1 MLRFIARASVVAGMV
16 FGAAIAFAF
25 STGPPASRTGAPAIG
40 GKAAEPNCTACHNS
54 FPVNQPDGMVE
65 LLDLPVAYSAGQVY
79 PIRVRL
85 TSTAN
90 QDSPTR
96 KWGFEL
102 TTAYVS
108 NGQSA
113 GTWILPAS
121 PSDSL
126 RTTNG
131 TVSTYLTRLYVTH
144 TSPSSHKDAPSP
156 SEWSFSW
163 VAPPVDSGSVVFCV
177 AGNAANGDS
186 TRLDDQIYTARDTVL
201 APSLVVG
208 VPGPSPGPAYR
219 TELAAPAPNP
229 MTWLCVDV
237 SFELAREGQLDLAIY
252 DLQGRRVR
260 SLFRGWRPAGP
271 GAAFWDGKRDDG
283 SQATNGV
290 YFVRLRAPG
299 EARAISRRLVLAR

>member
-1 MLRFIARASVVAGMV
+1 MLRFIARASVVGV
-16 FGAAIAFAF
+16 ILFGAAIAFAI
-25 STGPPASRTGAPAIG
+25 STGPPPSRTGAPAIG

-54 FPVNQPDGMVE
+54 FPANQPNGAVE
-65 LLDLPVAYSAGQVY
+65 ILDLPYAYSPGHSY

-90 QDSPTR
+90 QDFADR

-102 TTAYVS
+102 TTAYVT

-113 GTWILPAS
+113 GTWILPAD
-121 PSDSL
+121 PSEAL

-144 TSPSSHKDAPSP
+144 TSPSTHKGAPSP
-156 SEWSFSW
+156 SEWSFTW
-163 VAPPVDSGSVVFCV
+163 VAPPVDSGTVIFCV
-177 AGNAANGDS
+177 AGNAASGDS
-186 TRLDDQIYTARDTVL
+186 TRLEDQIYTARDTVL

-208 VPGPSPGPAYR
+208 VLDPRPGTAYR
-219 TELAAPAPNP
+219 TELAPPAPNP
-229 MTWLCVDV
+229 MTWLCTDV
-237 SFELAREGQLDLAIY
+237 SFELAREGHVDLAIY
-252 DLQGRRVR
+252 DLQGRKVR
-260 SLFRGWRPAGP
+260 SLFRGWHSAGP
-271 GAAFWDGKRDDG
+271 GAAFWDGKRADG

-290 YFVRLRAPG
+290 YFVRLKAPG

>member
-1 MLRFIARASVVAGMV
+1 MLRRIVRAAVVVGV
-16 FGAAIAFAF
+16 IFGSAVAFAF
-25 STGPPASRTGAPAIG
+25 SAGPPASRTGAPAIG
-40 GKAAEPNCTACHNS
+40 GKAAEQLCTACHNS
-54 FPVNQPDGMVE
+54 FPVNQPNGMVE
-65 LLDLPVAYSAGQVY
+65 LLDLPVGYAPGQMY

-90 QDSPTR
+90 QDFPTR

-113 GTWILPAS
+113 GTWILP
-121 PSDSL
+121 PVPPDSL

-131 TVSTYLTRLYVTH
+131 VVSTYLTRLYVTH
-144 TSPSSHKDAPSP
+144 TSPSSHKGAPSP

-163 VAPPVDSGSVVFCV
+163 VAPPVDSGTVIFCV
-177 AGNAANGDS
+177 AGNAASGDS

-208 VPGPSPGPAYR
+208 VPDPRQGTAYR
-219 TELAAPAPNP
+219 TELAPPAPNP
-229 MTWLCVDV
+229 MTWLCADV
-237 SFELAREGQLDLAIY
+237 SFELAREGHVDLAIY
-252 DLQGRRVR
+252 DLQGRKVR
-260 SLFRGWRPAGP
+260 GLFRGWHPAGP

-299 EARAISRRLVLAR
+299 EPRAISRRLALAR